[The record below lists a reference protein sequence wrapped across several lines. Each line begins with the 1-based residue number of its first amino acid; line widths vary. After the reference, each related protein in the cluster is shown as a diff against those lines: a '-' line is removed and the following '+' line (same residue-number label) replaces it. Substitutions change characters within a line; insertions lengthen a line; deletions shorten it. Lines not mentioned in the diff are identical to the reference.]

1 MSTFVQR
8 VMLLPKRKRL
18 MSQQKMLF
26 LKKMRYML
34 LKVTVDVNWLMVE
47 IVNNLLCW
55 VCFFI
60 AEGGGSRGRGEGRG
74 DTC

>member
-8 VMLLPKRKRL
+8 MMLLPKRKRL

-34 LKVTVDVNWLMVE
+34 LKVTVDVNNVGYKPRL
-47 IVNNLLCW
+47 
-55 VCFFI
+55 
-60 AEGGGSRGRGEGRG
+60 
-74 DTC
+74 